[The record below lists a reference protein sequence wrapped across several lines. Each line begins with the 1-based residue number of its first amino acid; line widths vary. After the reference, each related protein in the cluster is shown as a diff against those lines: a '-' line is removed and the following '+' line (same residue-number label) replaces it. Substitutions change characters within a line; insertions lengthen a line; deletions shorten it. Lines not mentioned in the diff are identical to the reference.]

1 MKNIFLSIFVAA
13 TLVACTSMSSSKVG
27 SSQVNIA
34 NTKWSLAENVKGN
47 KPTLVLEAGKLTG
60 NAGCNNYFGELSL
73 DATAGNFKTNNV
85 GSTRK
90 MCDNMEVESQFFSM
104 LKEVDKYVVN
114 AGVLELYK
122 GNLLLMKFNKL
133 TRSAL

>member
-90 MCDNMEVESQFFSM
+90 MCDNMEVESQFFNM